1 MSNPF
6 DYKAGDLFVFSPAD
20 GFSTACAFEQGNLGY
35 YFERGDII
43 VFLQDVKRKQG
54 MFENQCEILT
64 SRGIANMYQ
73 DELDN
78 EFIPLSL
85 EARLAEREI
94 QREKNTTGS

>member
-6 DYKAGDLFVFSPAD
+6 DYKTGDLFVFSPAD
-20 GFSTACAFEQGNLGY
+20 GFSTVCAFEQGNLGY